1 MEVNVDKLK
10 DPRYN
15 FDANPTLDEL
25 IAQQGKGP
33 VTDVRVLYGN
43 FWPQDEP
50 TEDFLAALHEWRGH
64 KKADPAA

>member
-1 MEVNVDKLK
+1 MDKRN

-33 VTDVRVLYGN
+33 VTDARG
-43 FWPQDEP
+43 
-50 TEDFLAALHEWRGH
+50 FLARGRTH
-64 KKADPAA
+64 RRLLGGSP